1 MSLYGWDDVEQI
13 PQAVQQH
20 RRRRLLPQLLQE
32 VRHVGDVGDELVH
45 LPFVSGDGDGGQCVQ
60 QWHGQAGGH
69 VGLGETLLEQHQH
82 LQVVP
87 DGPDVRALLHEG
99 GGLGLDDL
107 EVLLE
112 GLCIAVVLEQLEGLS
127 EQVGQVGL
135 VTAGLGE
142 EVDEQFTSEEAL
154 QGRKVV
160 LGPAAEQF
168 EPWWYLWTQKY
179 RQRVQAESWRNLGTC
194 SNTGWA

>member
-1 MSLYGWDDVEQI
+1 MEQI

-20 RRRRLLPQLLQE
+20 CRRRLLPQLLQE
-32 VRHVGDVGDELVH
+32 VRHIGDVGDELAH
-45 LPFVSGDGDGGQCVQ
+45 LLLVDGDGDGGQRVQ
-60 QWHGQAGGH
+60 QRHGQAGGH
-69 VGLGETLLEQHQH
+69 VSLGETLLEQHQH

-87 DGPDVRALLHEG
+87 DGPDVRVLLHEG
-99 GGLGLDDL
+99 SGFGLDDL

-112 GLCIAVVLEQLEGLS
+112 GLCVAVVLEQLEGLG

-142 EVDEQFTSEEAL
+142 EVDEQFTGEEAL
-154 QGRKVV
+154 QGREVV

-168 EPWWYLWTQKY
+168 EP
-179 RQRVQAESWRNLGTC
+179 
-194 SNTGWA
+194 